1 MGRWRVI
8 AKVVSGKVRGLSVGL
23 LLLALTCVSVGS
35 AAAANPRDD
44 VRTANAQV
52 QHALSA
58 ARQGDIARTK
68 QAYAG
73 YENAWFEIE
82 DGVRA
87 ASRESYV
94 GIEKAMSG
102 VSAALEPAQADP
114 NQVVTALAA
123 LDQQQQA
130 FIASAGSNSGAPPT
144 GTSSGTSI
152 GTLLAQLDDAQAAL
166 ARGDSADASADL
178 KGFER
183 GWPDVEGQ
191 VKTRS
196 ADDYRQTETDMALAE
211 KLASQN
217 SPEAAA
223 VVTRMSVRLQPYL
236 QEQRYGIF
244 DASIILLREGLEA
257 LLVVVAL
264 SAVLKRSAAPGGQA
278 WLWTGT
284 GLGLLLSVVLGLSI
298 QAFFGA
304 VITPANREL
313 LEGVVGLVAAAMLI
327 YVSYWLHAKASLGG
341 WQKYI
346 NQQTAQALEGGR
358 LFGIAFLALLAVFRE
373 GAETALFYFGMA
385 SSISNSDLLVGLAIG
400 FALLAAVGFA
410 MVVLGVRVP
419 MRPFFAIASVLVF
432 YLCFKFIGTGIHSL
446 QVSGIIPSAG
456 VSYLPSIDLL
466 GVYPTWE
473 TSLVQAALLMLAA
486 GFLLR
491 ERLLRSRGTGV
502 IASAALLLVT
512 IAACTAVPS
521 LVTPSGTETT
531 SALGPAPLLSSNRAE
546 ARLVAAPR
554 RRLEDLA
561 AALQRNDVA
570 GARTALDAYDS
581 EWNGIEVYVNF
592 RSRALYG
599 EIESHY
605 QSDIA
610 AALQSPQPEP
620 KQILSMVQAMVAQY
634 DEAIK
639 LSDSGPPLS
648 PLFDDLATVR
658 TARAPLREVGPAL
671 QAGDTARAA
680 ARFAEFK
687 RRWPSAEPLLST
699 EAVQGISQAL
709 ETASGAM
716 SADNIDPD
724 FARLALDDLLARY
737 NYGVN
742 LLNAAARNAD

>member
-1 MGRWRVI
+1 
-8 AKVVSGKVRGLSVGL
+8 VVSRKARGLSVGL
-23 LLLALTCVSVGS
+23 LLLALTCLTAGS
-35 AAAANPRDD
+35 AAAANPQDD
-44 VRTANAQV
+44 VRSANAQV

-58 ARQGDIARTK
+58 ARQGDTATAR
-68 QAYAG
+68 QAYAD
-73 YENAWFEIE
+73 YENTWFEIE
-82 DGVRA
+82 DGVRG
-87 ASRESYV
+87 ASRDSYV
-94 GIEKAMSG
+94 GIEKAMNG
-102 VSAALEPAQADP
+102 VTAALAPAQADP
-114 NQVVTALAA
+114 NQVAAALTA

-130 FIASAGSNSGAPPT
+130 FIASAGANSGAPQT
-144 GTSSGTSI
+144 TTSSGTSI
-152 GTLLAQLDDAQAAL
+152 GTLVAQLDDAQAAL
-166 ARGDSADASADL
+166 ARGDSAAASADL
-178 KGFER
+178 KSFER
-183 GWPDVEGQ
+183 SWPDVEGQ

-211 KLASQN
+211 TLASQS
-217 SPEAAA
+217 SPEAAP
-223 VVTRMSVRLQPYL
+223 VVARMSARLQPYL

-264 SAVLKRSAAPGGQA
+264 SAVLKRSGAPGGQA
-278 WLWTGT
+278 WLWAGA
-284 GLGLLLSVVLGLSI
+284 GAGLLLSVVLGLTI

-304 VITPANREL
+304 VITPTNREL

-358 LFGIAFLALLAVFRE
+358 LFGIAFLAFLAVFRE

-385 SSISNSDLLVGLAIG
+385 SSISNSDLLIGLAIG
-400 FALLAAVGFA
+400 FALLAALGFA

-446 QVSGIIPSAG
+446 QVAGIIPSVG

-466 GVYPTWE
+466 GVYPTWQ
-473 TSLVQAALLMLAA
+473 TSLVQVGLLILAVA
-486 GFLLR
+486 FLLR
-491 ERLLRSRGTGV
+491 ERLLRSRNTAVIVTGG
-502 IASAALLLVT
+502 LLLAA
-512 IAACTAVPS
+512 IAACSAVPS
-521 LVTPSGTETT
+521 RVAPPIAASTPV
-531 SALGPAPLLSSNRAE
+531 LPATPVLSSDRVE
-546 ARLVAAPR
+546 AKLVAAPR

-561 AALQRNDVA
+561 AALQRNDLA
-570 GARTALDAYDS
+570 GAQAALDAYDS

-592 RSRALYG
+592 RSRDLYG
-599 EIESHY
+599 EIETHY

-610 AALQSPQPEP
+610 AALQSPDPQA
-620 KQILSMVQAMVAQY
+620 KQILPMVQAMVAQY

-658 TARAPLREVGPAL
+658 IARAPLREVGPAL
-671 QAGDTARAA
+671 QAGETTRAA
-680 ARFAEFK
+680 QRFAEFK

-699 EAVQGISQAL
+699 DAVQGITQAL
-709 ETASGAM
+709 EAADAPMTADS
-716 SADNIDPD
+716 IDPVVAGPAVD
-724 FARLALDDLLARY
+724 SLLARY
-737 NYGVN
+737 NSAVN
-742 LLNAAARNAD
+742 VLNTAARNAN

>member
-1 MGRWRVI
+1 L
-8 AKVVSGKVRGLSVGL
+8 GKARGLSVGIL
-23 LLLALTCVSVGS
+23 LLLVLSCLTAASV
-35 AAAANPRDD
+35 AAASPQDD

-52 QHALSA
+52 QHALGA
-58 ARQGDIARTK
+58 ARQGDLATAR
-68 QAYAG
+68 QVYAD
-73 YENAWFEIE
+73 YENTWFEIE

-87 ASRESYV
+87 ASRDAYV

-102 VSAALEPAQADP
+102 VSAALGPAQADP
-114 NQVVTALAA
+114 NQVVAALST

-130 FIASAGSNSGAPPT
+130 FIASAGSTSGAPQTVP
-144 GTSSGTSI
+144 SSGASI
-152 GTLLAQLDDAQAAL
+152 GSLLGQLDDAQAAL
-166 ARGDSADASADL
+166 ARGDSVDASADL

-183 GWPDVEGQ
+183 SWPDVEGQ

-196 ADDYRQTETDMALAE
+196 ADDYRQTETDMALADT
-211 KLASQN
+211 LASQN

-223 VVTRMSVRLQPYL
+223 VVARMSARLQPYL

-264 SAVLKRSAAPGGQA
+264 SAVLKRSAAPGGQV
-278 WLWTGT
+278 WLWAGAAA
-284 GLGLLLSVVLGLSI
+284 GLLLSIVLGLAI

-313 LEGVVGLVAAAMLI
+313 LEGVVGLLAAAMLI

-346 NQQTAQALEGGR
+346 NQQTTQALEGGR
-358 LFGIAFLALLAVFRE
+358 LFGIAFLAFLAVFRE

-385 SSISNSDLLVGLAIG
+385 SSISNSDLLIGLAIG
-400 FALLAAVGFA
+400 FALLTALGVA

-419 MRPFFAIASVLVF
+419 MRPFFAIASLLVF

-446 QVSGIIPSAG
+446 QVAGIIPSAG
-456 VSYLPSIDLL
+456 VGFLPSIDVL
-466 GVYPTWE
+466 GVYPTWQ
-473 TSLVQAALLMLAA
+473 TTLVQIALLVLAV
-486 GFLLR
+486 GFLLG
-491 ERLLRSRGTGV
+491 ERLLRSRRSGV
-502 IASAALLLVT
+502 IAAGALLLVT
-512 IAACTAVPS
+512 IAACSGAPAFVMRS
-521 LVTPSGTETT
+521 SAASTP
-531 SALGPAPLLSSNRAE
+531 ALPPAPILSSNRVE
-546 ARLVAAPR
+546 AKLVAAPR
-554 RRLEDLA
+554 TRLEELA
-561 AALQRNDVA
+561 AALQRNDLA
-570 GARTALDAYDS
+570 GARAALDAYDS

-592 RSRALYG
+592 RSRELYG

-605 QSDIA
+605 ESDIG

-620 KQILSMVQAMVAQY
+620 KQILSMVQAMVVQY

-639 LSDSGPPLS
+639 LSDSGSPLS

-671 QAGDTARAA
+671 RTGDSARAA

-687 RRWPSAEPLLST
+687 RRWPSAKPLLSS
-699 EAVQGISQAL
+699 EAVPGITQAL
-709 ETASGAM
+709 ETADAAM
-716 SADNIDPD
+716 SADTIDPEVAGPAVD
-724 FARLALDDLLARY
+724 SLLASY
-737 NYGVN
+737 NDALN
-742 LLNAAARNAD
+742 LLNAAARATS

>member
-1 MGRWRVI
+1 V
-8 AKVVSGKVRGLSVGL
+8 L
-23 LLLALTCVSVGS
+23 LLVMALTSLSAGS

-44 VRTANAQV
+44 VRSANAQV
-52 QHALSA
+52 QQALGA
-58 ARQGDIARTK
+58 ARQGNMATAK
-68 QAYAG
+68 QAYAD
-73 YENAWFEIE
+73 YENTWFEIE

-87 ASRESYV
+87 ASRDSYV

-102 VSAALEPAQADP
+102 VSAALGPAQPDP
-114 NQVVTALAA
+114 NQVVAALTALD
-123 LDQQQQA
+123 LQQQA
-130 FIASAGSNSGAPPT
+130 FIASANANSGAPQT
-144 GTSSGTSI
+144 TTSSDASI
-152 GTLLAQLDDAQAAL
+152 GTLMAQLDDAQAAL
-166 ARGDSADASADL
+166 GRGDSVDATADL
-178 KGFER
+178 KSFER
-183 GWPDVEGQ
+183 SWPEVEGQ

-211 KLASQN
+211 TLASQS

-223 VVTRMSVRLQPYL
+223 VVARMSARLRPYL

-264 SAVLKRSAAPGGQA
+264 SAVLKRSAAAGGQL
-278 WLWTGT
+278 WLWAGA
-284 GLGLLLSVVLGLSI
+284 GAGLLLSVVLGLSI

-358 LFGIAFLALLAVFRE
+358 LFGIAFLAFLAVFRE

-385 SSISNSDLLVGLAIG
+385 SSISNSDLLIGLAIG
-400 FALLAAVGFA
+400 FALLAALGFA

-419 MRPFFAIASVLVF
+419 MRPFFAIASLLVF

-446 QVSGIIPSAG
+446 QVAGIIPSAG
-456 VSYLPSIDLL
+456 VSFLPSIDLL
-466 GVYPTWE
+466 GVYPTWQ
-473 TSLVQAALLMLAA
+473 TSLVQAALLILAA

-491 ERLLRSRGTGV
+491 ERLLRSRRTSS
-502 IASAALLLVT
+502 IASGALLLVT
-512 IAACTAVPS
+512 IAACSGVPS
-521 LVTPSGTETT
+521 LVARSNVASTP
-531 SALGPAPLLSSNRAE
+531 ALPPAPMLSSDRAE
-546 ARLVAAPR
+546 AKLVAGPR
-554 RRLEDLA
+554 RRLEELA
-561 AALQRNDVA
+561 AALQRNDLA
-570 GARTALDAYDS
+570 GARAALDAYDS

-592 RSRALYG
+592 RSRELYG

-610 AALQSPQPEP
+610 AALQSPQAEP
-620 KQILSMVQAMVAQY
+620 KQIWPMVQAMVVEY

-639 LSDSGPPLS
+639 LSDSGPPIS

-671 QAGDTARAA
+671 RAGDTARAA

-687 RRWPSAEPLLST
+687 RRWPSAAPLLSAET
-699 EAVQGISQAL
+699 VPGITQAL
-709 ETASGAM
+709 ETADGVM
-716 SADNIDPD
+716 RVENIDPSVAGPAVD
-724 FARLALDDLLARY
+724 SLLAQY
-737 NYGVN
+737 NLGVN
-742 LLNAAARNAD
+742 VLNAAARGAE